1 MKAWLHIRLVVA
13 FTALLLGCTAPE
25 TRRVDDG
32 IAVSGF
38 PFLQDGKITRGE
50 ILDRLGQP
58 ASYFEDGMVAVYWL
72 RKGEHGELEVV
83 PRNGPAIR
91 LYNHDTLPDLLGPTI
106 GPQRLPKKKSGTS
119 YYNLVLVFDDNDILA
134 EHSLVFIR

>member
-13 FTALLLGCTAPE
+13 FTALLLGCSSPE

-32 IAVSGF
+32 VAVSGF
-38 PFLQDGKITRGE
+38 PFLHDGKITRGE

-58 ASYFEDGMVAVYWL
+58 ASYFEDGMVVIYWL
-72 RKGEHGELEVV
+72 REGEHGELEVV
-83 PRNGPAIR
+83 PRNATAIR
-91 LYNHDTLPDLLGPTI
+91 LHNYDTLVFLGSTNEPRQ
-106 GPQRLPKKKSGTS
+106 PQKDSGTG